1 MTLATMSRDGNE
13 DLVLF
18 LHGLGCAKEK
28 FAPLWDADELA
39 AVSLLAPDLPGHGAS
54 QGLPPAA
61 WSMEGM
67 TAAVADLLRDRK
79 AGAARAAARLH
90 IVVHSLGGAVGLLLA
105 EQSPVPLASFINV
118 EGNLVGADCAMLSR
132 RTAESD
138 PKEFRDEK
146 FAKLNARARESDDPI
161 VRDWAGWMAACPADA
176 LHASARSLVAWSDSG
191 RLLEMFLRLEVPKAY
206 VYGEHS
212 ANPDVLVHL
221 DSVPQ
226 VRIADAGHFIMIDQ
240 PAALA
245 SATAEVIARTGAP

>member
-1 MTLATMSRDGNE
+1 MSRDGNE

-28 FAPLWDADELA
+28 FVGLWDAEALA
-39 AVSLLAPDLPGHGAS
+39 VVSLLAPDLPGHGAS

-67 TAAVADLLRDRK
+67 TAAVVDLLRDR
-79 AGAARAAARLH
+79 ATTSVRLH

-132 RTAESD
+132 RAAETD
-138 PKEFRDEK
+138 PKEFREEK
-146 FAKLNARARESDDPI
+146 FAKLKARARVSEDPI
-161 VRDWAGWMAACPADA
+161 IRDWAGWMESCPAES
-176 LHASARSLVAWSDSG
+176 LHASARSLVEWSDSG
-191 RLLEMFLRLEVPKAY
+191 RLLELFLKLPVPKAY
-206 VYGEHS
+206 VYGAHS
-212 ANPDVLVHL
+212 ANPDVLAHL
-221 DSVPQ
+221 DSIPK
-226 VRIADAGHFIMIDQ
+226 VRIADAGHFIMVDQ

-245 SATAEVIARTGAP
+245 AAIAGVIAQTGAP

>member
-1 MTLATMSRDGNE
+1 MTLATLSRNGNQ

-28 FAPLWDADELA
+28 FAGLWDAEALA

-67 TAAVADLLRDRK
+67 TAAVADLLRDRDT
-79 AGAARAAARLH
+79 AVARLH

-105 EQSPVPLASFINV
+105 EQSPIPLASFINV

-132 RTAESD
+132 RTAEMD
-138 PKEFRDEK
+138 AGEFRDGK
-146 FAKLNARARESDDPI
+146 FAKLKARARESDDPI
-161 VRDWAGWMAACPADA
+161 IRDWADWMEACPADA
-176 LHASARSLVAWSDSG
+176 LHTSAKSLVAWSDSG
-191 RLLEMFLRLEVPKAY
+191 RLLEMFLKLPVPKAY
-206 VYGEHS
+206 VYGAQS

-221 DSVPQ
+221 DSVPK
-226 VRIADAGHFIMIDQ
+226 VRIADAGHFFMIDR

-245 SATAEVIARTGAP
+245 SAIAEVIAQAGAESL